1 MTASTEDVTVA
12 LDCEAIEVP
21 MDAWS
26 EPFWAAAA
34 EHRLLV
40 PRCGNCGL
48 FRWPPG
54 PFCPDCHSQKV
65 DWAEPGEGRVYTFTL
80 VPKPAREDGQ
90 PASIT
95 APALIEFADAPGL
108 RLMSTIVGAPVEAI
122 RIGAPVQVDWI
133 AAANATVPIFRLR

>member
-1 MTASTEDVTVA
+1 MTDLTVA

-40 PRCGNCGL
+40 PHCGDCGL

-54 PFCPDCHSQKV
+54 PFCPDCHSQAV
-65 DWAEPGEGRVYTFTL
+65 AWTPPGEGRIYTFTL
-80 VPKPAREDGQ
+80 LPRPARDDGQ
-90 PASIT
+90 PGGFT

-108 RLMSTIVGAPVEAI
+108 RLLSTIVGAPI
-122 RIGAPVQVDWI
+122 DSIQIGAAVRVDW
-133 AAANATVPIFRLR
+133 AQAANAAVPVFRLS